1 MRIAIDTG
9 GSFTDCVYLKDGAA
23 AVLKIP
29 STPDDPAR
37 SVLEAIRQI
46 AAEGDAEIRHGTTI
60 GTNALLERKGARV
73 AFVTTAGF
81 EDTIAIGRQARQH
94 LYDWMA
100 TPAPC
105 IVPKELRFGIKERV
119 SAEGEILLSSSQQ
132 DLTELRETIQ
142 TSGAE
147 SIAISLLFSFANPEN
162 EKRVAD
168 RLRDLGLPV
177 SISHEILPE
186 FREYE
191 RAATV
196 VVNAYLAPKAGEYV
210 RRLESAI
217 RSGFGDS
224 HEPPSPERPRPGET
238 NENVR
243 RSVYV
248 MQSSG
253 GIISAK
259 VASEEPVRT
268 VLSGPA
274 GGIIGAHRVA
284 QLAGFEKIISFDMGG
299 TSTDVSLIDAR
310 GPQITNES
318 RISEIPISVP
328 MLDIHTVGAG
338 GGSLAWFDRGGILH
352 VGPASAGAEP
362 GPICYGRGEQPTVTD
377 ANLVLNRLDPELAL
391 AGTVRLDEARTRRLM
406 ETKRGPI
413 SSVEQ
418 FAAGIVQ
425 LAEAEMEKAIRLISV
440 ERGHDPR
447 EFTLV
452 AFGGAGPLHACS
464 LARALGIPRV
474 LVPAMPGALSA
485 LGILEADVVRD
496 YSRTV
501 MISVG
506 QNSVAGEQSGSA
518 ESLSANSA
526 PTPRSQR
533 LKALDRREREDFPE
547 GAEKIQQHTLRSAAE
562 VDFLSVLE
570 PHFGDLE
577 ANGSAEFGSE
587 GMIGISTRSADLRYA
602 GQGYEIN
609 VPAGPEMLAHFHD
622 AHRKRYGHADEDRR
636 VEVVNVRVRMI
647 AASEQIKVPPM
658 QPGKPGSEQAVLK
671 KKNVMFAD
679 EWIDTAVL
687 DRNLL
692 RPGNVFRGPAI
703 VHEYSATTVVP
714 PGCRAQVDS
723 YSNLIIEV

>member
-9 GSFTDCVYLKDGAA
+9 GTFTDCVYLKDGVP

-37 SVLEAIRQI
+37 SVLEAIRLI
-46 AAEGDAEIRHGTTI
+46 ASQQKIEVRHGTTI

-119 SAEGEILLSSSQQ
+119 SAEGEILRSPS
-132 DLTELRETIQ
+132 DGELGRLRRKIRV
-142 TSGAE
+142 SNAE
-147 SIAISLLFSFANPEN
+147 SIAISLLFSFANAEH
-162 EKRVAD
+162 EKKVVAQ
-168 RLRDLGLPV
+168 LRALGLPV
-177 SISHEILPE
+177 SVSHDILPE

-196 VVNAYLAPKAGEYV
+196 VVNAYLAPKAGDYV
-210 RRLESAI
+210 RRLEAAIQNERSDSALL
-217 RSGFGDS
+217 S
-224 HEPPSPERPRPGET
+224 HPLPSSPGRPRPGET

-259 VASEEPVRT
+259 VASVEPVRT

-274 GGIIGAHRVA
+274 GGVIGAHRVA

-310 GPQITNES
+310 GPQITTES

-352 VGPASAGAEP
+352 VGPASSGAEP

-391 AGTVRLDEARTRRLM
+391 AGTVRLDEARTRRFM
-406 ETKRGPI
+406 EKTRGPI

-485 LGILEADVVRD
+485 LGILGADVVRD

-501 MISVG
+501 MASAVDLLLEKHF
-506 QNSVAGEQSGSA
+506 SELEASGSA
-518 ESLSANSA
+518 EF
-526 PTPRSQR
+526 
-533 LKALDRREREDFPE
+533 E
-547 GAEKIQQHTLRSAAE
+547 
-562 VDFLSVLE
+562 
-570 PHFGDLE
+570 
-577 ANGSAEFGSE
+577 SE

-602 GQGYEIN
+602 GQGFEIN
-609 VPAGPEMLAHFHD
+609 VPAGPEMLARFHD
-622 AHRKRYGHADEDRR
+622 AHRNRYGHADENRR
-636 VEVVNVRVRMI
+636 VEVVNARVRMI
-647 AASEQIKVPPM
+647 AASEQIEVPQM
-658 QPGKPGSEQAVLK
+658 QPGKPGSEHAVLK
-671 KKNVMFAD
+671 KKNVMFGN
-679 EWIDTAVL
+679 ERMDTAVL
-687 DRNLL
+687 DRQLL
-692 RPGNVFRGPAI
+692 QPGNVFKGPAI

-714 PGCRAQVDS
+714 PGCRASVDS
-723 YSNLIIEV
+723 FSNLIIEV

>member
-1 MRIAIDTG
+1 MRIAIDSG
-9 GSFTDCVYLKDGAA
+9 GTFTDCVYVKDGRP
-23 AVLKIP
+23 AVLKVP

-37 SVLEAIRQI
+37 SVLQAIRQI
-46 AAEGDAEIRHGTTI
+46 ASDQNVEVRHGTTI

-100 TPAPC
+100 TPSPC
-105 IVPKELRFGIKERV
+105 IVPKELRFGVKERV
-119 SAEGEILLSSSQQ
+119 SAEGEILLSPS
-132 DLTELRETIQ
+132 DGELVRLRRKIRA
-142 TSGAE
+142 SNAE
-147 SIAISLLFSFANPEN
+147 SVAVSLLFSFANKEH
-162 EKRVAD
+162 EQKVVAQ
-168 RLRDLGLPV
+168 LRTLGLPI

-196 VVNAYLAPKAGEYV
+196 VVNAYLAPKAGAYV
-210 RRLESAI
+210 RRLESELDGGH
-217 RSGFGDS
+217 RKSL
-224 HEPPSPERPRPGET
+224 
-238 NENVR
+238 
-243 RSVYV
+243 YV

-259 VASEEPVRT
+259 LAAEEPVRT

-274 GGIIGAHRVA
+274 GGVMGAHGVA

-299 TSTDVSLIDAR
+299 TSTDVALIDTR

-338 GGSLAWFDRGGILH
+338 GGSFAWFDRGGILH

-362 GPICYGRGEQPTVTD
+362 GPICYGRGEQPTVSD
-377 ANLVLNRLDPELAL
+377 ANLVLNRLDPQLAL
-391 AGTVRLDEARTRRLM
+391 AGTLRLDEIRTRSFM
-406 ETKRGPI
+406 DKTRGYIP
-413 SSVEQ
+413 SVEQ
-418 FAAGIVQ
+418 FAAGILE
-425 LAEAEMEKAIRLISV
+425 LAEAEMQNAIRLISI

-447 EFTLV
+447 EFTLL

-464 LARALGIPRV
+464 LAQALGIPRV
-474 LVPAMPGALSA
+474 MVPAMPGALSA
-485 LGILEADVVRD
+485 FGIFGADVVRD

-501 MISVG
+501 MISAITNQKPVD
-506 QNSVAGEQSGSA
+506 SQSGFSA
-518 ESLSANSA
+518 SSAQTLRSL
-526 PTPRSQR
+526 R
-533 LKALDRREREDFPE
+533 LKASDRRARGEFPDKAGEIPQRARESGDDLFS
-547 GAEKIQQHTLRSAAE
+547 L
-562 VDFLSVLE
+562 LE
-570 PHFGDLE
+570 PHFADLE
-577 ANGSAEFGSE
+577 AKGAAEFERE
-587 GMIGISTRSADLRYA
+587 GLIGTSIRSADLRYA

-609 VPAGPEMLAHFHD
+609 VPAGLEMLAKFHD
-622 AHRKRYGHADEDRR
+622 THHKRYGHADENRD

-647 AASEQIKVPPM
+647 SPSEPIKFP
-658 QPGKPGSEQAVLK
+658 QRSKHESGSDHAVLK
-671 KKNVMFAD
+671 TKRVMFANQWL
-679 EWIDTAVL
+679 ETPVL

-692 RPGNVFRGPAI
+692 LPGNSFTGPAI

-714 PGCRAQVDS
+714 PEFRVSVDP
-723 YSNLIIEV
+723 YSNLSIEVPIPAKLSAK